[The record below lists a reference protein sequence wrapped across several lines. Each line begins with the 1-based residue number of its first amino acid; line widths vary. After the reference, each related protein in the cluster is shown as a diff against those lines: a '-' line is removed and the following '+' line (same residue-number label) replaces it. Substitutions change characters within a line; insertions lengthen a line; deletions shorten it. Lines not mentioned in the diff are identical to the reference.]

1 MTRAVLDTN
10 VLVSALINPYGPARH
25 IFNAFRQG
33 SFELVTS
40 VACLLELE
48 RVLSR
53 LHIRRTYKLGEDDI
67 YGYILVLGTRGTV
80 VAVPEETG
88 PMCSDPGDDKF
99 LVCALV
105 ADAEVVVS
113 GDPDLL
119 AMNGVLDIAVMTPK
133 DFAVTVLG
141 GWQPTLPGIG

>member
-10 VLVSALINPYGPARH
+10 VLVSALINPYGPAIH

-88 PMCSDPGDDKF
+88 PMCSDPDDDKF

-113 GDPDLL
+113 GNPDLL
-119 AMNGVLDIAVMTPK
+119 EMNGVLGIAVMSPK

-141 GWQPTLPGIG
+141 GWQPALPGIG